1 MPFQKGQIANPHGR
15 PLAGAGL
22 SDALRRMLD
31 IQVNIEPGPA
41 ELMQMTNKEYIAYLL
56 IKKAKDSDMMAIKE
70 IFDRTEGRA
79 VQKQILVG
87 EEGAPGILIEFS
99 SNGQGK
105 IQPNAKTEPG
115 NGDDAGSSA

>member
-1 MPFQKGQIANPHGR
+1 M
-15 PLAGAGL
+15 
-22 SDALRRMLD
+22 S
-31 IQVNIEPGPA
+31 A
-41 ELMQMTNKEYIAYLL
+41 EDFAVYHPQTVKENIAYNLVAL
-56 IKKAKDSDMMAIKE
+56 CDTQGLAPIRE